1 MDKDAEKSDFP
12 LLALSPT
19 SLPVMGGSGNRDWNI
34 ALDTTQTLQSRTENN
49 IKSALQDKISDE
61 CSNTWLLMLNHGSK
75 GSDFPQKWSES
86 NYTEF

>member
-34 ALDTTQTLQSRTENN
+34 ALDTTQTLQWRTENN
-49 IKSALQDKISDE
+49 IKLDPG
-61 CSNTWLLMLNHGSK
+61 GSTVHYEMMK
-75 GSDFPQKWSES
+75 LGQFRTLCGGSSC
-86 NYTEF
+86 

>member
-34 ALDTTQTLQSRTENN
+34 APDTTQTLQSRTENN

-61 CSNTWLLMLNHGSK
+61 CCNKWLIALLMCS
-75 GSDFPQKWSES
+75 
-86 NYTEF
+86 